1 MKTKSVG
8 ENSSKSIW
16 KSFLGN
22 QVSVVFL
29 ILIALFLF
37 FSITTKGF
45 FSQNNFMSI
54 LQQTAVVGII
64 TVAQT
69 FVIITAGIDLSQ
81 GSIIGLVTIIT
92 ASLIVDSGLPIP
104 LAILISVALA
114 TGIGAVNGVLVSN
127 IGLPAFI
134 ATLGTRYVVEAAA
147 LLMKGGNDIYSLPSG
162 ISQFGRSAI
171 GGVVSNLAIIMIVI
185 AVIMHIVLKKTS
197 FGRYVYA
204 CGSNLLAAKFTG
216 VKTKKV
222 MLLVYVLGGFLCGI
236 AGVVMMCRINAG
248 IAVAGKGYE
257 MNAICGVVI
266 GGGSLS
272 GGKGSIAGAM
282 IGAFIMTILSSGLQI
297 MGFSTYWQQL
307 ITGIVLIVAVLI
319 DTARRKKSHGAA

>member
-1 MKTKSVG
+1 MKTKTMS
-8 ENSSKSIW
+8 ENNGKSMLR
-16 KSFLGN
+16 SFFGN

-29 ILIALFLF
+29 ILIVLFIF
-37 FSITTKGF
+37 FSVVTQGF
-45 FSQNNFMSI
+45 FSTNNFMSI

-81 GSIIGLVTIIT
+81 GAIIGLVTIVT
-92 ASLIVDSGLPIP
+92 ASLIVDFGLPIP
-104 LAILISVALA
+104 VAIIISLVLA
-114 TGIGAVNGVLVSN
+114 TAIGAANGVLVSN

-134 ATLGTRYVVEAAA
+134 ATLGTKYVVESAA
-147 LLMKGGNDIYSLPSG
+147 LLMKGGNDIYSLPEQ
-162 ISQFGRSAI
+162 ISKFGRSSI
-171 GGVVSNLAIIMIVI
+171 GGVVSYLAIIMIVI
-185 AVIMHIVLKKTS
+185 AVIMHIILKKTS

-222 MLLVYVLGGFLCGI
+222 ILLVYILGGFLCGV

-307 ITGIVLIVAVLI
+307 ITGIVLIIAVMM
-319 DTARRKKSHGAA
+319 DVMRRNKSHSA